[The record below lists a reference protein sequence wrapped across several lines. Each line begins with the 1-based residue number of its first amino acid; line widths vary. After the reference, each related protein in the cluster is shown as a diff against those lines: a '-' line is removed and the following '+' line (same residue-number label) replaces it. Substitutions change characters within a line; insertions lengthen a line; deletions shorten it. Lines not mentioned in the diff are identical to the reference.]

1 MTSEIK
7 TYAKRFNA
15 QRAAK
20 AAIGKDAAEGNEFET
35 CKASNGEWYW
45 FEPRKIAALNPAM
58 ITPIE
63 QAYLDQEVRDYMR
76 HDGPTLP
83 TPPDFSAPS
92 HKYWRKRHAE
102 LVALAES
109 GDVDGLRAFPL
120 PDYSSSPKALNR
132 YRNAAIAALTGGK

>member
-1 MTSEIK
+1 MTNEIKTTAGK

-20 AAIGKDAAEGNEFET
+20 SVFPGSADGESFET
-35 CKASNGEWYW
+35 FKAANGEWAW
-45 FEPRKIAALNPAM
+45 REIAFNVQLNA
-58 ITPIE
+58 IE
-63 QAYLDQEVRDYMR
+63 ATS
-76 HDGPTLP
+76 PTLP
-83 TPPDFSAPS
+83 TPPDFSANT
-92 HKYWRKRHAE
+92 HKAWRKRHAA

-109 GDVDGLRAFPL
+109 GDIDGLRAFHL